1 MLDFDCVQLHDQI
14 RLRFSAV
21 NSHHSSVY
29 GLLLS
34 LLVVCPGVSWS
45 QQEWRNLQSDWLF
58 EVMPQATSFSAKSGS
73 PPVIKAF
80 SDPEQEQL
88 IGLVFTTPDIP
99 PEEVG
104 FSGPLHLLVGMDLEG
119 VLTGTKVL
127 YYTESYRSFRGDF
140 VEDAGFT
147 QQLTNKSIADA
158 FRLGTDIDT
167 ISRATITSW
176 ALTRGV
182 RNAARR
188 VAEAYLI
195 NSEFSQTARNEIS
208 ALETFAELDWR
219 GLIDAGLVR
228 QFSTQL
234 ADRAKLDIAVAYMGH
249 GRLGNMLIGSRA
261 YSDLERTLGEQAVEG
276 NLLLL
281 GLRGSTA
288 RLQQK
293 RLAVIQN
300 ETLFRPDQGSILFAG
315 TGEDGKIA
323 GQVSLA
329 VAMVMPERVNP
340 REAFSLVYGT
350 GPALDPFASFDEV
363 RYQLPANLS
372 EFLYGSEYEAT
383 TAILTSTKA
392 DPNGLRDLLCLI
404 LAATL
409 LLLAAVHL
417 RRFLKLSE

>member
-1 MLDFDCVQLHDQI
+1 M
-14 RLRFSAV
+14 
-21 NSHHSSVY
+21 NSHYSSVC

-34 LLVVCPGVSWS
+34 FLIVCPGAAWS
-45 QQEWRNLQSDWLF
+45 QQQWRNLQSDWLF
-58 EVMPQATSFSAKSGS
+58 EVMPQAISFSQKSGS
-73 PPVIKAF
+73 PPVIRAF

-127 YYTESYRSFRGDF
+127 HYTESYRSFRGDF

-195 NSEFSQTARNEIS
+195 NSEFSQTARSEIS
-208 ALETFAELDWR
+208 ALETFAQLDWS

-234 ADRAKLDIAVAYMGH
+234 AERAKLDIAVAYMGH
-249 GRLGNMLIGSRA
+249 GRLGDMLIGSRV
-261 YSDLERTLGEQAVEG
+261 YSNLERTLGEQAVEG

-293 RLAVIQN
+293 RLALIQN
-300 ETLFRPDQGSILFAG
+300 ETLFRSDQGSILFAG

-323 GQVSLA
+323 GQASLA
-329 VAMVMPERVNP
+329 VAMVMPEAVNP
-340 REAFSLVYGT
+340 REAFRLVYGT
-350 GPALDPFASFDEV
+350 GTDLDPFASFDEV
-363 RYQLPANLS
+363 HYQLPASLS
-372 EFLYGSEYEAT
+372 DFLYGSDHEAAAAT
-383 TAILTSTKA
+383 LSASKA
-392 DPNGLRDLLCLI
+392 DPDSLWILLSSI
-404 LAATL
+404 LMPTL
-409 LLLAAVHL
+409 LLVAAVHL
-417 RRFLKLSE
+417 RRKLKLSE

>member
-1 MLDFDCVQLHDQI
+1 M
-14 RLRFSAV
+14 
-21 NSHHSSVY
+21 NSHHSSVC

-34 LLVVCPGVSWS
+34 FLIVCPGAAWS
-45 QQEWRNLQSDWLF
+45 QQQWRNLQSDWLF
-58 EVMPQATSFSAKSGS
+58 EVMPQAISFSQKSGS
-73 PPVIKAF
+73 PPVIRAF

-195 NSEFSQTARNEIS
+195 NSEFSQTARSEVS
-208 ALETFAELDWR
+208 ALETFAQLDWS

-234 ADRAKLDIAVAYMGH
+234 TDRASLDIAVAYMGH
-249 GRLGNMLIGSRA
+249 GRLGDMLIGSRA
-261 YSDLERTLGEQAVEG
+261 YSNLERTLGEQAIEG

-293 RLAVIQN
+293 RLALFQN
-300 ETLFRPDQGSILFAG
+300 ETLFLPDQGSILFAG

-323 GQVSLA
+323 GQASLA
-329 VAMVMPERVNP
+329 VAMVMPDAVDP

-350 GPALDPFASFDEV
+350 GIGLDPFASFDEV
-363 RYQLPANLS
+363 RYQLPADLS
-372 EFLYGSEYEAT
+372 DFLYGSEYEGT
-383 TAILTSTKA
+383 TAVLTTA
-392 DPNGLRDLLCLI
+392 DSGPKRPWILLCSI
-404 LAATL
+404 LAGTL
-409 LLLAAVHL
+409 LLVAIVDL
-417 RRFLKLSE
+417 RRRLKLGQ

>member
-1 MLDFDCVQLHDQI
+1 M
-14 RLRFSAV
+14 
-21 NSHHSSVY
+21 NSHHSSVC

-34 LLVVCPGVSWS
+34 FLIICPSAAWS
-45 QQEWRNLQSDWLF
+45 QQQWRNLQSDWLF
-58 EVMPQATSFSAKSGS
+58 EVMPQAISFSQKSGS
-73 PPVIKAF
+73 PPVIRAF

-195 NSEFSQTARNEIS
+195 NSEFSQTARSEIS
-208 ALETFAELDWR
+208 ALETFAQLDWS

-234 ADRAKLDIAVAYMGH
+234 AERAKLDIAVAYMGH
-249 GRLGNMLIGSRA
+249 GRLGDMLIGSRA
-261 YSDLERTLGEQAVEG
+261 YSNLERTLSEQAVEG

-293 RLAVIQN
+293 RLALIQN

-323 GQVSLA
+323 GQASLA
-329 VAMVMPERVNP
+329 VAMVMPQAVNP
-340 REAFSLVYGT
+340 RQAFRLVYGT
-350 GPALDPFASFDEV
+350 GTDLDPFASFDEV
-363 RYQLPANLS
+363 HYQLPASLS
-372 EFLYGSEYEAT
+372 DFLYGSDHEAAAAT
-383 TAILTSTKA
+383 LSASKA
-392 DPNGLRDLLCLI
+392 DPDSLWILLSSI
-404 LAATL
+404 LLATL
-409 LLLAAVHL
+409 LLVAAVHL
-417 RRFLKLSE
+417 RRKLKLSE

>member
-1 MLDFDCVQLHDQI
+1 M
-14 RLRFSAV
+14 
-21 NSHHSSVY
+21 NSHHSSVCR
-29 GLLLS
+29 LFLS
-34 LLVVCPGVSWS
+34 LLVICPGSVWS

-58 EVMPQATSFSAKSGS
+58 EVMPQATSFSEKSGS
-73 PPVIKAF
+73 PPVIRAF

-104 FSGPLHLLVGMDLEG
+104 FSGTLHLLVGMDLEG
-119 VLTGTKVL
+119 VLTGAKVL
-127 YYTESYRSFRGDF
+127 YYTESYRSFRGNF
-140 VEDAGFT
+140 IEDTGFT
-147 QQLTNKSIADA
+147 RQLTNKSIADA

-188 VAEAYLI
+188 VAEAYLV
-195 NSEFSQTARNEIS
+195 NSKFSQTARNEIS
-208 ALETFAELDWR
+208 ALETLAELDWS
-219 GLIDAGLVR
+219 GLMDAGLVR

-234 ADRAKLDIAVAYMGH
+234 ADRASLDIAVAYMGH
-249 GRLGNMLIGSRA
+249 GRLGDMLIGSRA
-261 YSDLERTLGEQAVEG
+261 YSNLERTLGEQAVEG

-293 RLAVIQN
+293 RLALIQN

-323 GQVSLA
+323 GQASLA
-329 VAMVMPERVNP
+329 VAMVMPDAVDP

-350 GPALDPFASFDEV
+350 GIGLDPFASFDEV
-363 RYQLPANLS
+363 RYQLPADLS
-372 EFLYGSEYEAT
+372 DFLYGSEYEGATAVLT
-383 TAILTSTKA
+383 TAGYEAKRPWI
-392 DPNGLRDLLCLI
+392 LLCSI
-404 LAATL
+404 LGGTL
-409 LLLAAVHL
+409 LLVATVRL
-417 RRFLKLSE
+417 RRRYQLGQ

>member
-1 MLDFDCVQLHDQI
+1 M
-14 RLRFSAV
+14 
-21 NSHHSSVY
+21 NSHHSSVC

-34 LLVVCPGVSWS
+34 FLIVCPGAAWS
-45 QQEWRNLQSDWLF
+45 QQQWRNLQSDWLF
-58 EVMPQATSFSAKSGS
+58 EVMPQAISFSQKSGS
-73 PPVIKAF
+73 PPVIRAF

-195 NSEFSQTARNEIS
+195 NSEFSQTARSEIS
-208 ALETFAELDWR
+208 ALETFAQLDWS

-234 ADRAKLDIAVAYMGH
+234 AERAKLDIAVAYMGH
-249 GRLGNMLIGSRA
+249 GRLGDMLIGSRA
-261 YSDLERTLGEQAVEG
+261 YSNLERTLSEQAVEG

-293 RLAVIQN
+293 RLALIQN
-300 ETLFRPDQGSILFAG
+300 ETLFRPDQGNILFVG

-323 GQVSLA
+323 GQASLA
-329 VAMVMPERVNP
+329 VAMVMPEAVNP
-340 REAFSLVYGT
+340 REAFRLVYGT
-350 GPALDPFASFDEV
+350 GTDLDPFASFDEV
-363 RYQLPANLS
+363 HYQLPASLS
-372 EFLYGSEYEAT
+372 DFLYGSDHEAAAAT
-383 TAILTSTKA
+383 LSASKA
-392 DPNGLRDLLCLI
+392 DPDSLWILLRSI
-404 LAATL
+404 LVATL
-409 LLLAAVHL
+409 LLVAAVHL
-417 RRFLKLSE
+417 QRKLKLGE

>member
-1 MLDFDCVQLHDQI
+1 MLDSGGVQLPHQV
-14 RLRFSAV
+14 RLRFSV
-21 NSHHSSVY
+21 MNSHHSSVC

-34 LLVVCPGVSWS
+34 FLIVCPGAAWS
-45 QQEWRNLQSDWLF
+45 QQQWRNLQSDWLF
-58 EVMPQATSFSAKSGS
+58 EVMPQAISFSQKSGS
-73 PPVIKAF
+73 PPVIRAF

-88 IGLVFTTPDIP
+88 IGLLFTTPDIP

-147 QQLTNKSIADA
+147 QQLKNKSIADA

-195 NSEFSQTARNEIS
+195 NSEFSQTARSEIS
-208 ALETFAELDWR
+208 ALETFAQLDWS

-234 ADRAKLDIAVAYMGH
+234 ADRASLDIAVAYMGH
-249 GRLGNMLIGSRA
+249 GRLGDMLIGSRA
-261 YSDLERTLGEQAVEG
+261 YSNLERTLGEQAVEG

-293 RLAVIQN
+293 RLALIQN
-300 ETLFRPDQGSILFAG
+300 EKLFRPDQGSILFAG

-323 GQVSLA
+323 GQASLA
-329 VAMVMPERVNP
+329 VAMVMPDSVDP

-350 GPALDPFASFDEV
+350 GISLDPFASFDEV
-363 RYQLPANLS
+363 RYQLPADLS
-372 EFLYGSEYEAT
+372 DFLYGSEYERATAVLT
-383 TAILTSTKA
+383 TADSEPERPWILLWST
-392 DPNGLRDLLCLI
+392 
-404 LAATL
+404 LAGTL
-409 LLLAAVHL
+409 LLVAIVHL
-417 RRFLKLSE
+417 RRRFKLGQ

>member
-1 MLDFDCVQLHDQI
+1 M
-14 RLRFSAV
+14 
-21 NSHHSSVY
+21 NSHHSSVC

-34 LLVVCPGVSWS
+34 FLIVCPGAAWS
-45 QQEWRNLQSDWLF
+45 QQQWRNLQSDWLF
-58 EVMPQATSFSAKSGS
+58 EVMPQAISFSQKSGS
-73 PPVIKAF
+73 PPVIRAF

-127 YYTESYRSFRGDF
+127 YYTESYRSFRGNF

-208 ALETFAELDWR
+208 ALETFAQLDWS

-234 ADRAKLDIAVAYMGH
+234 DERAKLDIAVAYMGH
-249 GRLGNMLIGSRA
+249 GRLGDMLIGSRV
-261 YSDLERTLGEQAVEG
+261 YSNLERTLGEQAVEG

-293 RLAVIQN
+293 RLALIQN
-300 ETLFRPDQGSILFAG
+300 KTLFRPDQGSILFAG

-323 GQVSLA
+323 GQASLA
-329 VAMVMPERVNP
+329 VAMVMPEAVNP
-340 REAFSLVYGT
+340 REAFRLVYGT
-350 GPALDPFASFDEV
+350 GTDLDPFASFDEV
-363 RYQLPANLS
+363 HYQLPASLS
-372 EFLYGSEYEAT
+372 DFLYGSDHEAAAAT
-383 TAILTSTKA
+383 LTAAKA
-392 DPNGLRDLLCLI
+392 DPDSLWILLSSI
-404 LAATL
+404 LVATL
-409 LLLAAVHL
+409 LLAAAVHL
-417 RRFLKLSE
+417 RRKLKLSE

>member
-1 MLDFDCVQLHDQI
+1 M
-14 RLRFSAV
+14 
-21 NSHHSSVY
+21 NSHHSSVC

-34 LLVVCPGVSWS
+34 FLIVCPGAAWS
-45 QQEWRNLQSDWLF
+45 QQQWRNLQSDWLF
-58 EVMPQATSFSAKSGS
+58 EVMPQAISFSQKSGS
-73 PPVIKAF
+73 PPVIRAF

-147 QQLTNKSIADA
+147 QQLKNKSIADA
-158 FRLGTDIDT
+158 FRLGTDIDA

-195 NSEFSQTARNEIS
+195 HSEFSQTARNEIS
-208 ALETFAELDWR
+208 ALETFAQLDWN

-234 ADRAKLDIAVAYMGH
+234 DDRAKLDIAVAYMGH
-249 GRLGNMLIGSRA
+249 GRLGDMLIGSRV
-261 YSDLERTLGEQAVEG
+261 YSNLERTLGEQAVEG

-293 RLAVIQN
+293 RLALIQN

-323 GQVSLA
+323 GQASLA
-329 VAMVMPERVNP
+329 VAMVMPEAVNP
-340 REAFSLVYGT
+340 REAFRLVYGT
-350 GPALDPFASFDEV
+350 GTGLDPFASFDEV
-363 RYQLPANLS
+363 RYQLPASLS
-372 EFLYGSEYEAT
+372 DFLYGSDHEAAAAT
-383 TAILTSTKA
+383 LTAAKA
-392 DPNGLRDLLCLI
+392 DPDSLWILLSSI
-404 LAATL
+404 LVATL
-409 LLLAAVHL
+409 LLVAAVHL
-417 RRFLKLSE
+417 WRKLKLSE

>member
-1 MLDFDCVQLHDQI
+1 M
-14 RLRFSAV
+14 
-21 NSHHSSVY
+21 NSHHSSVC

-34 LLVVCPGVSWS
+34 FLIVCPGAAWS
-45 QQEWRNLQSDWLF
+45 QQQWRNLQSDWLF
-58 EVMPQATSFSAKSGS
+58 EVMPQAISFSQKSGS
-73 PPVIKAF
+73 PPVIRAF

-147 QQLTNKSIADA
+147 QQLTNKSVADA

-195 NSEFSQTARNEIS
+195 NSEFSQTARSEIS
-208 ALETFAELDWR
+208 ALETFAQLDWS
-219 GLIDAGLVR
+219 GLINAGLVR

-234 ADRAKLDIAVAYMGH
+234 AERAKLDIAVAYMGH
-249 GRLGNMLIGSRA
+249 GRLGDMLIGSRA
-261 YSDLERTLGEQAVEG
+261 YSNLERTLSEQAVEG

-293 RLAVIQN
+293 RLALIQN
-300 ETLFRPDQGSILFAG
+300 ETLFRSDQGSILFAG

-323 GQVSLA
+323 GQASLA
-329 VAMVMPERVNP
+329 VAMVMPEAVNP
-340 REAFSLVYGT
+340 REAFRLVYGT
-350 GPALDPFASFDEV
+350 GTGLDPFASFDEV
-363 RYQLPANLS
+363 RYQLPASLS
-372 EFLYGSEYEAT
+372 DFLYGSDHEAAAAT
-383 TAILTSTKA
+383 LSASKA
-392 DPNGLRDLLCLI
+392 DPDSLWILLSSI
-404 LAATL
+404 LLATL
-409 LLLAAVHL
+409 LLVAAVHL
-417 RRFLKLSE
+417 WRKLKLSE

>member
-1 MLDFDCVQLHDQI
+1 M
-14 RLRFSAV
+14 
-21 NSHHSSVY
+21 NSHHSSVC

-34 LLVVCPGVSWS
+34 FLIVCPGAAWS
-45 QQEWRNLQSDWLF
+45 QQQWSNLQSDWLF
-58 EVMPQATSFSAKSGS
+58 EVMPQAISFSQKSGS
-73 PPVIKAF
+73 PPVIRAF

-195 NSEFSQTARNEIS
+195 NSDFSQTARSEIS
-208 ALETFAELDWR
+208 ALETFARLDWS

-234 ADRAKLDIAVAYMGH
+234 AERAKLDIAVAYMGH
-249 GRLGNMLIGSRA
+249 GRLGDMLIGSRA
-261 YSDLERTLGEQAVEG
+261 YSNLERTLGEQAVEG

-293 RLAVIQN
+293 RLALIQN

-315 TGEDGKIA
+315 SGEDGKIA
-323 GQVSLA
+323 GQASLA
-329 VAMVMPERVNP
+329 VAMVMPEAVNP
-340 REAFSLVYGT
+340 REAFRLVYGT
-350 GPALDPFASFDEV
+350 GTDLDPFASFDEV
-363 RYQLPANLS
+363 RYQLPASLS
-372 EFLYGSEYEAT
+372 DFLYGSDHEAAAAT
-383 TAILTSTKA
+383 LTAAKTDPDSLWILLSS
-392 DPNGLRDLLCLI
+392 I
-404 LAATL
+404 LVATL
-409 LLLAAVHL
+409 LLVAAVHL
-417 RRFLKLSE
+417 RRKLKLSE

>member
-1 MLDFDCVQLHDQI
+1 M
-14 RLRFSAV
+14 
-21 NSHHSSVY
+21 NSHHSSVC

-34 LLVVCPGVSWS
+34 FLIVCPGAAWS
-45 QQEWRNLQSDWLF
+45 QQQWRNLQSDWLF
-58 EVMPQATSFSAKSGS
+58 EVMPQAISFSQKSGS
-73 PPVIKAF
+73 PPVIRAF

-208 ALETFAELDWR
+208 ALETFAQLDWS

-234 ADRAKLDIAVAYMGH
+234 DERAKLDIAVAYMGH
-249 GRLGNMLIGSRA
+249 GRLGDMLIGSRV
-261 YSDLERTLGEQAVEG
+261 YSNLERTLGEQAVEG

-293 RLAVIQN
+293 RLALIQN

-323 GQVSLA
+323 GQASLA
-329 VAMVMPERVNP
+329 VAMVMPEAVNP
-340 REAFSLVYGT
+340 REAFRLVYGT
-350 GPALDPFASFDEV
+350 GTGLDPFASFDEV
-363 RYQLPANLS
+363 RYQLPASLS
-372 EFLYGSEYEAT
+372 DFLYGSDHEAAAAT
-383 TAILTSTKA
+383 LTAAKA
-392 DPNGLRDLLCLI
+392 DPDSLWILLSSI
-404 LAATL
+404 LMQPCCW
-409 LLLAAVHL
+409 
-417 RRFLKLSE
+417 

>member
-1 MLDFDCVQLHDQI
+1 M
-14 RLRFSAV
+14 
-21 NSHHSSVY
+21 NSHHSSVC

-34 LLVVCPGVSWS
+34 LLIVCPGAVWS
-45 QQEWRNLQSDWLF
+45 QQEWSNLQSDWLF
-58 EVMPQATSFSAKSGS
+58 EVMPQAISFSQKSGS
-73 PPVIKAF
+73 PPVIRAF

-158 FRLGTDIDT
+158 FRLGKDIDA

-195 NSEFSQTARNEIS
+195 HSEFSQTARNEIS
-208 ALETFAELDWR
+208 ALETFEQLDWN

-234 ADRAKLDIAVAYMGH
+234 DERAKLDIAVAYMGH
-249 GRLGNMLIGSRA
+249 GRLGNMLIGSRV
-261 YSDLERTLGEQAVEG
+261 YSNLERTLGEQAIEG

-293 RLAVIQN
+293 RLALFQD

-323 GQVSLA
+323 GQASLA
-329 VAMVMPERVNP
+329 VAMVMPEAVNP
-340 REAFSLVYGT
+340 REAFRLVYGT
-350 GPALDPFASFDEV
+350 GTGLDPFASYDEV
-363 RYQLPANLS
+363 RYQLPASLS
-372 EFLYGSEYEAT
+372 DFLYGSDHEAAAAT
-383 TAILTSTKA
+383 LTAAKA
-392 DPNGLRDLLCLI
+392 DPDSLWILLSLI
-404 LAATL
+404 LVATL
-409 LLLAAVHL
+409 LLVAAVHL
-417 RRFLKLSE
+417 WRKLKLTE

>member
-1 MLDFDCVQLHDQI
+1 M
-14 RLRFSAV
+14 
-21 NSHHSSVY
+21 NSHHSSVC

-34 LLVVCPGVSWS
+34 FLIVCPGAAWS
-45 QQEWRNLQSDWLF
+45 QQQWRNLQSDWLF
-58 EVMPQATSFSAKSGS
+58 EVMPQAISFSQKSGS
-73 PPVIKAF
+73 PPVIRAF

-195 NSEFSQTARNEIS
+195 NSEFSQTARSEIS
-208 ALETFAELDWR
+208 ALETFAQLDWS

-234 ADRAKLDIAVAYMGH
+234 DERAKLDIAVAYMGH
-249 GRLGNMLIGSRA
+249 GRLGDMLIGSRV
-261 YSDLERTLGEQAVEG
+261 YSNLERTLGEQAVEG

-293 RLAVIQN
+293 RLALIQN

-323 GQVSLA
+323 GQASLA
-329 VAMVMPERVNP
+329 VAMVMPEAVNP
-340 REAFSLVYGT
+340 REAFRLVYGT
-350 GPALDPFASFDEV
+350 GAGLDPFASFDEV
-363 RYQLPANLS
+363 RYQLPASLS
-372 EFLYGSEYEAT
+372 DFLYGSDHEAAAAT
-383 TAILTSTKA
+383 LTAAKA
-392 DPNGLRDLLCLI
+392 DPDSLWILLSSI
-404 LAATL
+404 LMPTL
-409 LLLAAVHL
+409 LLVAAVHL
-417 RRFLKLSE
+417 RRKLKLSE